1 MPRVI
6 IPTPFQGP
14 TRGQREIKVEGETL
28 RECLEAVDAE
38 YTGFLGQVVREDG
51 DAQRFV
57 KLFVNKEQIVDGNL
71 DIALEIDDEVE
82 ILAAVGG
89 G

>member
-6 IPTPFQGP
+6 IPLPLQGP
-14 TRGQREIKVEGETL
+14 TRGQREIKVEGSTL

-38 YTGFLGQVVREDG
+38 YTGFLAQVVREDG
-51 DAQRFV
+51 AAQRFV

-71 DIALEIDDEVE
+71 DIALDMDDEVE
-82 ILAAVGG
+82 ILAAIGG

>member
-6 IPTPFQGP
+6 IPTPFRGP
-14 TRGQREIKVEGETL
+14 TRGQEEIKVQGETL

-38 YTGFLGQVVREDG
+38 YAGFLALVVRENG
-51 DAQRFV
+51 AAQRFV
-57 KLFVNKEQIVDGNL
+57 KLFVNEMQVVDGNL
-71 DIALEIDDEVE
+71 DIALDIDDEVE
-82 ILAAVGG
+82 ILAAIGG